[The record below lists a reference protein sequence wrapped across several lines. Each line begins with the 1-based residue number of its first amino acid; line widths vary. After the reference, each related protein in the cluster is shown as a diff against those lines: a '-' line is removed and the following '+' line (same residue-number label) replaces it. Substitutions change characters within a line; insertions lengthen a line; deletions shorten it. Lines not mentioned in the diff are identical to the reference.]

1 MSRIEI
7 EHSEALSGAGAAMK
21 QDEEQRLLKVVETTK
36 QEEQVSDIQ
45 SL

>member
-7 EHSEALSGAGAAMK
+7 EHNEALSGTVAAMK

>member
-7 EHSEALSGAGAAMK
+7 EHNEALSGAVAAMK